1 MKKLI
6 AGITFTI
13 IFATTAHAGIGNQL
27 DSVVVAV
34 DQGDGTTVVE
44 GNMTAVR
51 FSEDDVQSIGCSV
64 RNHPSGSPLVVCNAN
79 DLDSNSYFCF
89 SFDSAIADALQS
101 VSPYSWL
108 QYQYDNVTNERIR
121 LVVSVRSHH
130 IPSAATEKSKDK

>member
-13 IFATTAHAGIGNQL
+13 IFATTAHAGVGNQL

-79 DLDSNSYFCF
+79 DVNSNNYFCF

-108 QYQYDNVTNERIR
+108 QYQYDNVTNECIR